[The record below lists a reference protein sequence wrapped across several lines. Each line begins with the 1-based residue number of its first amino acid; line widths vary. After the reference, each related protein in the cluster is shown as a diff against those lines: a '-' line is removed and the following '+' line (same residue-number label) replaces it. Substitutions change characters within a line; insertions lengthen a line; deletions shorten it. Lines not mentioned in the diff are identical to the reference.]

1 MDRLKL
7 KTIVE
12 IHNSL
17 LAKGIDSVEIG
28 TSQYLNIGTFTLRF
42 GYWEEIKEPVVE
54 MINDILPNH
63 LCISK
68 QLVDESEYGREL
80 FNYIV
85 IRK

>member
-1 MDRLKL
+1 MDRLNL

-28 TSQYLNIGTFTLRF
+28 ASQFNNGAFTLRF
-42 GYWEEIKEPVVE
+42 GYWDEIKEPVVE
-54 MINDILPNH
+54 MINDILPEH